1 MSASITV
8 PGLSRPLPE
17 LELEVMKAL
26 WRLEDGTVADVKEQ
40 LDPFRPLAY
49 TTVMTVLDRL
59 ARKGAVSRAKQGR
72 GYLYK
77 PAITSAQAREVAIER
92 LLHDHFNDSP
102 EKLAAF
108 LLNQDRGESRQTVGS
123 RTMER
128 SAAALTLDSALL

>member
-1 MSASITV
+1 MSTSLTV
-8 PGLSRPLPE
+8 PGLARPLPE

-59 ARKGAVSRAKQGR
+59 ARKGAVSREKQGR
-72 GYLYK
+72 GYLYT
-77 PAITSAQAREVAIER
+77 PAISSAHAREVAIER
-92 LLHDHFNDSP
+92 LLHDHFSDSP

-108 LLNQDRGESRQTVGS
+108 LQGKDRNGDRQALEPS
-123 RTMER
+123 NMER
-128 SAAALTLDSALL
+128 SATAMALDSALL

>member
-1 MSASITV
+1 MTPTASES
-8 PGLSRPLPE
+8 GLARPLPE

-26 WRLEDGTVADVKEQ
+26 WRLETGTVAAVKEQ

-77 PAITSAQAREVAIER
+77 PAISSTHAREVAIER
-92 LLHDHFNDSP
+92 LLHDHFDDSP
-102 EKLAAF
+102 ERLARF
-108 LLNQDRGESRQTVGS
+108 LQGHGEEDRAASVGAGAMS
-123 RTMER
+123 
-128 SAAALTLDSALL
+128 SAPLALDSALL